1 MLSFDSIRESWWL
14 HTLTNVVR
22 ELVFILVH
30 LPLLVFFIFFHFF
43 SLCLYLF
50 HVLCF
55 VLSLWSFS
63 ILCFHPFNLFLSR
76 MTYPYLRGTW
86 WVGRGRGRSMRW
98 RNLAFLFFMFT
109 TIHVVMTIAWEIAAR
124 IGWDSGLGLGIF
136 FIVFWWTTTEGD
148 HVAKENY
155 NCKDT
160 RAQHNTLYIIKTQRF
175 DTKIVTFLY

>member
-1 MLSFDSIRESWWL
+1 
-14 HTLTNVVR
+14 
-22 ELVFILVH
+22 
-30 LPLLVFFIFFHFF
+30 
-43 SLCLYLF
+43 
-50 HVLCF
+50 
-55 VLSLWSFS
+55 
-63 ILCFHPFNLFLSR
+63 
-76 MTYPYLRGTW
+76 
-86 WVGRGRGRSMRW
+86 
-98 RNLAFLFFMFT
+98 
-109 TIHVVMTIAWEIAAR
+109 MTIAWEIAAR